1 MQQNGLLVVS
11 SSAQQRCPLNAG
23 YFTAVVHSIEVVRLI
38 WGPLNT
44 GFTVLTNNFFHFSRT
59 RTSDEEDTEF
69 GDCTVMIE
77 DEVITASQQVQIGLT
92 GH

>member
-1 MQQNGLLVVS
+1 MV
-11 SSAQQRCPLNAG
+11 
-23 YFTAVVHSIEVVRLI
+23 
-38 WGPLNT
+38 
-44 GFTVLTNNFFHFSRT
+44 NFFFIFSS

-77 DEVITASQQVQIGLT
+77 DDVITASQQVQTGLT